1 MLLVAL
7 QPIQKPGVENGTP
20 NSNRP
25 ISPSYDLGFD
35 SDNVQRVVLLSG
47 CSKPPNGTAISGI
60 ASMKGKSGAC
70 DEDDDKSSP
79 ENTESAFRDSAVS
92 PEGTRAKSPPN
103 TARRAVSPAQGVDV
117 YDPNAPQASL
127 ASVMMSRNGGA
138 GAGRSPSPVVAD
150 RSKNTLESFYKPAS
164 PTVNGFAHIAHT
176 KGPGLADTGAC
187 SCASS
192 SGEHSSL

>member
-25 ISPSYDLGFD
+25 ISPSYDVGSD
-35 SDNVQRVVLLSG
+35 SDNVQRAVSPSG
-47 CSKPPNGTAISGI
+47 RSKTPNGTAISGI
-60 ASMKGKSGAC
+60 ASMKGKSRAR
-70 DEDDDKSSP
+70 DEEYDGESSP

-103 TARRAVSPAQGVDV
+103 TASRAVSPAQGVDV

-127 ASVMMSRNGGA
+127 ASVMMSRNGGG
-138 GAGRSPSPVVAD
+138 GAARSPSPVVAD

-192 SGEHSSL
+192 SLR